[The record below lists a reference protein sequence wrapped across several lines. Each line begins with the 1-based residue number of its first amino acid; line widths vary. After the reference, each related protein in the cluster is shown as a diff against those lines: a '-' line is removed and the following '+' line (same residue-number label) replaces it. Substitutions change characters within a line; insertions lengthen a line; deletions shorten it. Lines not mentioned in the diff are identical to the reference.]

1 MKRNRILAIGIA
13 LLLAVQLLTPLAC
26 AAGTTL
32 KLTAPDKLPDVGQ
45 TFTVTAEL
53 TGNTGL
59 AAVQLSLGYDDSVVE
74 CTGIENGAL
83 VAGMLA
89 ASNPYA
95 TRDGVGAILAA
106 ATTTAVKT
114 DGSLAV
120 FTFRVKAAGD
130 AKLTLADALLSD
142 IDGKALSLSYS
153 LPALIAQ
160 GSGSDSGSGSGSDA
174 EKPGADDKKSDNDK
188 KSEDDKKSEE
198 EQPADA
204 AQEEVRTGS
213 FRDVTSAHWAFA
225 SVERAAEMGL
235 VTGYSNG
242 TFRPDTAVT
251 RAQFVLMLWRMCG
264 KPAAAKAASFADA
277 SADWYQDALSWAV
290 EKGYVNGLSGTR
302 FGPDAPITRQQA
314 MAILFRLNGGQSG
327 TELTLTGIYEQTF
340 ADSTTIAAWAKDAT
354 WWAVYHELVSGVG
367 GQPHRAGGQRVPR
380 TDRGDPAAVCGSIY
394 DNGGSGM
401 KRRML
406 ALLLAVLTLTML
418 TAAAFAEDTEVLGV
432 YNVTGPLTVKNG
444 TKDGG
449 FYAGADTFEL
459 NCTGL
464 TGEYSLVLLL
474 AGDSAV
480 PTEGNIQY
488 IDQTSV
494 KAGKVTFTLKPK
506 ALTEGTYNV
515 YISTTDKALDKVASF
530 KYGEKPEYTLGDVN
544 GDGKVSAYDAS
555 MILQHTVG
563 LIDLAGVAAADVNK
577 DGKISAYD
585 ASMILQYT
593 VGLITLD

>member
-95 TRDGVGAILAA
+95 TRGGVGAILAA

-174 EKPGADDKKSDNDK
+174 EKPGTDNK
-188 KSEDDKKSEE
+188 KSEDDKKSEDEDKSEDE
-198 EQPADA
+198 EKPADG
-204 AQEEVRTGS
+204 AQEEVKSGS
-213 FRDVTSAHWAFA
+213 FRDVTSTHWAFD

-235 VTGYSNG
+235 VTGYSDG

-290 EKGYVNGLSGTR
+290 ENGYVNGLSDTR

-340 ADSTTIAAWAKDAT
+340 ADSTTIAYWAKDAT

-367 GQPHRAGGQRVPR
+367 GSRIAPEANASRAQI
-380 TDRGDPAAVCGSIY
+380 AAI
-394 DNGGSGM
+394 
-401 KRRML
+401 
-406 ALLLAVLTLTML
+406 LLRYADQFMTMEE
-418 TAAAFAEDTEVLGV
+418 AA
-432 YNVTGPLTVKNG
+432 
-444 TKDGG
+444 
-449 FYAGADTFEL
+449 
-459 NCTGL
+459 
-464 TGEYSLVLLL
+464 
-474 AGDSAV
+474 
-480 PTEGNIQY
+480 
-488 IDQTSV
+488 
-494 KAGKVTFTLKPK
+494 
-506 ALTEGTYNV
+506 
-515 YISTTDKALDKVASF
+515 
-530 KYGEKPEYTLGDVN
+530 
-544 GDGKVSAYDAS
+544 
-555 MILQHTVG
+555 
-563 LIDLAGVAAADVNK
+563 
-577 DGKISAYD
+577 
-585 ASMILQYT
+585 
-593 VGLITLD
+593 

>member
-95 TRDGVGAILAA
+95 TRGGVGAILAA

-142 IDGKALSLSYS
+142 IDGKALALSYS

-174 EKPGADDKKSDNDK
+174 EKPGTDNK
-188 KSEDDKKSEE
+188 KSEDDKKSEDEDKPEDE
-198 EQPADA
+198 EKPADG
-204 AQEEVRTGS
+204 AQEEVKSGS
-213 FRDVTSAHWAFA
+213 FRDVTSTHWAFA
-225 SVERAAEMGL
+225 SVERAAELGL
-235 VTGYSNG
+235 VTGYSDG
-242 TFRPDTAVT
+242 TFRPDTPVT

-290 EKGYVNGLSGTR
+290 EKGYVNGLSDTR

-340 ADSTTIAAWAKDAT
+340 ADSTTIASWAKDAT

-367 GQPHRAGGQRVPR
+367 GSRIAPEANASRAQI
-380 TDRGDPAAVCGSIY
+380 AAI
-394 DNGGSGM
+394 
-401 KRRML
+401 
-406 ALLLAVLTLTML
+406 LLRYADKFMTMEE
-418 TAAAFAEDTEVLGV
+418 AA
-432 YNVTGPLTVKNG
+432 
-444 TKDGG
+444 
-449 FYAGADTFEL
+449 
-459 NCTGL
+459 
-464 TGEYSLVLLL
+464 
-474 AGDSAV
+474 
-480 PTEGNIQY
+480 
-488 IDQTSV
+488 
-494 KAGKVTFTLKPK
+494 
-506 ALTEGTYNV
+506 
-515 YISTTDKALDKVASF
+515 
-530 KYGEKPEYTLGDVN
+530 
-544 GDGKVSAYDAS
+544 
-555 MILQHTVG
+555 
-563 LIDLAGVAAADVNK
+563 
-577 DGKISAYD
+577 
-585 ASMILQYT
+585 
-593 VGLITLD
+593 

>member
-142 IDGKALSLSYS
+142 TDGKALPLSYS

-174 EKPGADDKKSDNDK
+174 EKPGTDNK
-188 KSEDDKKSEE
+188 KSEDDKKSEDEDKPEDE
-198 EQPADA
+198 EKPADG
-204 AQEEVRTGS
+204 AQEEVKSGS
-213 FRDVTSAHWAFA
+213 FRDVTSTHWAFA
-225 SVERAAEMGL
+225 SVERAAELGL
-235 VTGYSNG
+235 VTGYSDG
-242 TFRPDTAVT
+242 TFRPDTPVT
-251 RAQFVLMLWRMCG
+251 RAQFVLMLWRMCS

-290 EKGYVNGLSGTR
+290 EKGYVNGLSDTR

-340 ADSTTIAAWAKDAT
+340 ADSTAIASWAKDAT

-367 GQPHRAGGQRVPR
+367 GSRIAPEANASRAQI
-380 TDRGDPAAVCGSIY
+380 AAI
-394 DNGGSGM
+394 
-401 KRRML
+401 
-406 ALLLAVLTLTML
+406 LLRYADQFMTMEE
-418 TAAAFAEDTEVLGV
+418 AA
-432 YNVTGPLTVKNG
+432 
-444 TKDGG
+444 
-449 FYAGADTFEL
+449 
-459 NCTGL
+459 
-464 TGEYSLVLLL
+464 
-474 AGDSAV
+474 
-480 PTEGNIQY
+480 
-488 IDQTSV
+488 
-494 KAGKVTFTLKPK
+494 
-506 ALTEGTYNV
+506 
-515 YISTTDKALDKVASF
+515 
-530 KYGEKPEYTLGDVN
+530 
-544 GDGKVSAYDAS
+544 
-555 MILQHTVG
+555 
-563 LIDLAGVAAADVNK
+563 
-577 DGKISAYD
+577 
-585 ASMILQYT
+585 
-593 VGLITLD
+593 

>member
-142 IDGKALSLSYS
+142 TDGKALSLSYS

-174 EKPGADDKKSDNDK
+174 EKPGTDNK
-188 KSEDDKKSEE
+188 KSEDDKKSEDEDKPEDE
-198 EQPADA
+198 EKPADG
-204 AQEEVRTGS
+204 AQEEVKSGS
-213 FRDVTSAHWAFA
+213 FRDVTSTHWAFA
-225 SVERAAEMGL
+225 SVERAAELGL
-235 VTGYSNG
+235 VTGYSDG
-242 TFRPDTAVT
+242 TFRPDTPVT

-290 EKGYVNGLSGTR
+290 EKGYVNGLSDTR

-340 ADSTTIAAWAKDAT
+340 ADSTTIASWAKDAT

-367 GQPHRAGGQRVPR
+367 GSRIAPEANASRAQI
-380 TDRGDPAAVCGSIY
+380 AAI
-394 DNGGSGM
+394 
-401 KRRML
+401 
-406 ALLLAVLTLTML
+406 LLRYADQFMTMEE
-418 TAAAFAEDTEVLGV
+418 AA
-432 YNVTGPLTVKNG
+432 
-444 TKDGG
+444 
-449 FYAGADTFEL
+449 
-459 NCTGL
+459 
-464 TGEYSLVLLL
+464 
-474 AGDSAV
+474 
-480 PTEGNIQY
+480 
-488 IDQTSV
+488 
-494 KAGKVTFTLKPK
+494 
-506 ALTEGTYNV
+506 
-515 YISTTDKALDKVASF
+515 
-530 KYGEKPEYTLGDVN
+530 
-544 GDGKVSAYDAS
+544 
-555 MILQHTVG
+555 
-563 LIDLAGVAAADVNK
+563 
-577 DGKISAYD
+577 
-585 ASMILQYT
+585 
-593 VGLITLD
+593 

>member
-174 EKPGADDKKSDNDK
+174 EKPGTDNK
-188 KSEDDKKSEE
+188 KSEDDKKSEDEDKPEDE
-198 EQPADA
+198 EKPADG
-204 AQEEVRTGS
+204 AQEEVKSGS

-225 SVERAAEMGL
+225 SVERAAELGL
-235 VTGYSNG
+235 VTGYSDG
-242 TFRPDTAVT
+242 TFRPDTPVT
-251 RAQFVLMLWRMCG
+251 RAQFVLMLWRMCS

-290 EKGYVNGLSGTR
+290 EKGYVNGLSDTR

-354 WWAVYHELVSGVG
+354 WWAVYYELVSGVG
-367 GQPHRAGGQRVPR
+367 GSRIAPEANASRAQI
-380 TDRGDPAAVCGSIY
+380 AAI
-394 DNGGSGM
+394 
-401 KRRML
+401 
-406 ALLLAVLTLTML
+406 LLRYADQFMTMEE
-418 TAAAFAEDTEVLGV
+418 AA
-432 YNVTGPLTVKNG
+432 
-444 TKDGG
+444 
-449 FYAGADTFEL
+449 
-459 NCTGL
+459 
-464 TGEYSLVLLL
+464 
-474 AGDSAV
+474 
-480 PTEGNIQY
+480 
-488 IDQTSV
+488 
-494 KAGKVTFTLKPK
+494 
-506 ALTEGTYNV
+506 
-515 YISTTDKALDKVASF
+515 
-530 KYGEKPEYTLGDVN
+530 
-544 GDGKVSAYDAS
+544 
-555 MILQHTVG
+555 
-563 LIDLAGVAAADVNK
+563 
-577 DGKISAYD
+577 
-585 ASMILQYT
+585 
-593 VGLITLD
+593 

>member
-142 IDGKALSLSYS
+142 TDGKALPLSYS

-174 EKPGADDKKSDNDK
+174 EKPGTDNK
-188 KSEDDKKSEE
+188 KSEDDKKSEDE
-198 EQPADA
+198 DKPEDAEKPADG
-204 AQEEVRTGS
+204 AQEEVKSGS

-225 SVERAAEMGL
+225 SVERAAELGL
-235 VTGYSNG
+235 VTGYSDG
-242 TFRPDTAVT
+242 TFRPDTPVT

-290 EKGYVNGLSGTR
+290 ENGYVNGLSDTR

-314 MAILFRLNGGQSG
+314 TAILFRLNGGQSG

-340 ADSTTIAAWAKDAT
+340 ADSTTIASWAKDAT

-367 GQPHRAGGQRVPR
+367 GSRIAPEANASRAQI
-380 TDRGDPAAVCGSIY
+380 AAI
-394 DNGGSGM
+394 
-401 KRRML
+401 
-406 ALLLAVLTLTML
+406 LLRYADQFMTMEE
-418 TAAAFAEDTEVLGV
+418 AA
-432 YNVTGPLTVKNG
+432 
-444 TKDGG
+444 
-449 FYAGADTFEL
+449 
-459 NCTGL
+459 
-464 TGEYSLVLLL
+464 
-474 AGDSAV
+474 
-480 PTEGNIQY
+480 
-488 IDQTSV
+488 
-494 KAGKVTFTLKPK
+494 
-506 ALTEGTYNV
+506 
-515 YISTTDKALDKVASF
+515 
-530 KYGEKPEYTLGDVN
+530 
-544 GDGKVSAYDAS
+544 
-555 MILQHTVG
+555 
-563 LIDLAGVAAADVNK
+563 
-577 DGKISAYD
+577 
-585 ASMILQYT
+585 
-593 VGLITLD
+593 

>member
-174 EKPGADDKKSDNDK
+174 EKPGTDNK
-188 KSEDDKKSEE
+188 KSEDDKKSEDEDKPEDE
-198 EQPADA
+198 EKPADG
-204 AQEEVRTGS
+204 AQEEVKPGS

-225 SVERAAEMGL
+225 SVERAAELGL
-235 VTGYSNG
+235 VTGYSDG
-242 TFRPDTAVT
+242 TFRPDTPVT

-290 EKGYVNGLSGTR
+290 EKGYVNGLSDTR

-367 GQPHRAGGQRVPR
+367 GSRIAPEANASRAQI
-380 TDRGDPAAVCGSIY
+380 AAI
-394 DNGGSGM
+394 
-401 KRRML
+401 
-406 ALLLAVLTLTML
+406 LLRYADQFMTMEE
-418 TAAAFAEDTEVLGV
+418 AA
-432 YNVTGPLTVKNG
+432 
-444 TKDGG
+444 
-449 FYAGADTFEL
+449 
-459 NCTGL
+459 
-464 TGEYSLVLLL
+464 
-474 AGDSAV
+474 
-480 PTEGNIQY
+480 
-488 IDQTSV
+488 
-494 KAGKVTFTLKPK
+494 
-506 ALTEGTYNV
+506 
-515 YISTTDKALDKVASF
+515 
-530 KYGEKPEYTLGDVN
+530 
-544 GDGKVSAYDAS
+544 
-555 MILQHTVG
+555 
-563 LIDLAGVAAADVNK
+563 
-577 DGKISAYD
+577 
-585 ASMILQYT
+585 
-593 VGLITLD
+593 

>member
-174 EKPGADDKKSDNDK
+174 EKPGTDNK
-188 KSEDDKKSEE
+188 KSEDDKKSEDEDKPEDE
-198 EQPADA
+198 EKPADG
-204 AQEEVRTGS
+204 AQEEVKSGS
-213 FRDVTSAHWAFA
+213 FRDVTRGHWAFA
-225 SVERAAEMGL
+225 SVERAAELGL
-235 VTGYSNG
+235 VTGYSDG
-242 TFRPDTAVT
+242 TFRPDAAVT

-290 EKGYVNGLSGTR
+290 EKGYVNGLSDTR

-340 ADSTTIAAWAKDAT
+340 ADSTTIASWAKDAT

-367 GQPHRAGGQRVPR
+367 GSRIAPEANASRAQI
-380 TDRGDPAAVCGSIY
+380 AAI
-394 DNGGSGM
+394 
-401 KRRML
+401 
-406 ALLLAVLTLTML
+406 LLRYADQFMTMEE
-418 TAAAFAEDTEVLGV
+418 AA
-432 YNVTGPLTVKNG
+432 
-444 TKDGG
+444 
-449 FYAGADTFEL
+449 
-459 NCTGL
+459 
-464 TGEYSLVLLL
+464 
-474 AGDSAV
+474 
-480 PTEGNIQY
+480 
-488 IDQTSV
+488 
-494 KAGKVTFTLKPK
+494 
-506 ALTEGTYNV
+506 
-515 YISTTDKALDKVASF
+515 
-530 KYGEKPEYTLGDVN
+530 
-544 GDGKVSAYDAS
+544 
-555 MILQHTVG
+555 
-563 LIDLAGVAAADVNK
+563 
-577 DGKISAYD
+577 
-585 ASMILQYT
+585 
-593 VGLITLD
+593 

>member
-89 ASNPYA
+89 ASNPHA
-95 TRDGVGAILAA
+95 TRVGVGAILAA

-174 EKPGADDKKSDNDK
+174 EKPGTDNK
-188 KSEDDKKSEE
+188 KSEDDKKSEDEDKPEDE
-198 EQPADA
+198 EKPADG
-204 AQEEVRTGS
+204 AQEEVKSGS
-213 FRDVTSAHWAFA
+213 FRDVTSTHWAFA
-225 SVERAAEMGL
+225 SVERAAELGL
-235 VTGYSNG
+235 VTGYSDG
-242 TFRPDTAVT
+242 TFRPDAAVT

-290 EKGYVNGLSGTR
+290 EKGYVNGLSDTR

-340 ADSTTIAAWAKDAT
+340 ADSTTIASWAKDAT

-367 GQPHRAGGQRVPR
+367 GSRIAPEANASRAQI
-380 TDRGDPAAVCGSIY
+380 AAI
-394 DNGGSGM
+394 
-401 KRRML
+401 
-406 ALLLAVLTLTML
+406 LLRYADQFMTMEE
-418 TAAAFAEDTEVLGV
+418 AA
-432 YNVTGPLTVKNG
+432 
-444 TKDGG
+444 
-449 FYAGADTFEL
+449 
-459 NCTGL
+459 
-464 TGEYSLVLLL
+464 
-474 AGDSAV
+474 
-480 PTEGNIQY
+480 
-488 IDQTSV
+488 
-494 KAGKVTFTLKPK
+494 
-506 ALTEGTYNV
+506 
-515 YISTTDKALDKVASF
+515 
-530 KYGEKPEYTLGDVN
+530 
-544 GDGKVSAYDAS
+544 
-555 MILQHTVG
+555 
-563 LIDLAGVAAADVNK
+563 
-577 DGKISAYD
+577 
-585 ASMILQYT
+585 
-593 VGLITLD
+593 

>member
-1 MKRNRILAIGIA
+1 MRRMKRNRILAIGIA

-95 TRDGVGAILAA
+95 TRGGVGAILAA

-174 EKPGADDKKSDNDK
+174 EKPGTDNK
-188 KSEDDKKSEE
+188 KSEDDKKSEDEDKPEDE
-198 EQPADA
+198 EKPADG
-204 AQEEVRTGS
+204 AQEEVKSGS

-225 SVERAAEMGL
+225 SVERAAELGL
-235 VTGYSNG
+235 VTGYSDG
-242 TFRPDTAVT
+242 TFRPDTPVT

-290 EKGYVNGLSGTR
+290 EKGYVNGLSDTR

-340 ADSTTIAAWAKDAT
+340 ADSTTIASWAKDAT

-367 GQPHRAGGQRVPR
+367 GSRIAPEANASRAQI
-380 TDRGDPAAVCGSIY
+380 AAI
-394 DNGGSGM
+394 
-401 KRRML
+401 
-406 ALLLAVLTLTML
+406 LLRYADQFMTMEE
-418 TAAAFAEDTEVLGV
+418 AA
-432 YNVTGPLTVKNG
+432 
-444 TKDGG
+444 
-449 FYAGADTFEL
+449 
-459 NCTGL
+459 
-464 TGEYSLVLLL
+464 
-474 AGDSAV
+474 
-480 PTEGNIQY
+480 
-488 IDQTSV
+488 
-494 KAGKVTFTLKPK
+494 
-506 ALTEGTYNV
+506 
-515 YISTTDKALDKVASF
+515 
-530 KYGEKPEYTLGDVN
+530 
-544 GDGKVSAYDAS
+544 
-555 MILQHTVG
+555 
-563 LIDLAGVAAADVNK
+563 
-577 DGKISAYD
+577 
-585 ASMILQYT
+585 
-593 VGLITLD
+593 

>member
-142 IDGKALSLSYS
+142 TDGKALPLSYS

-174 EKPGADDKKSDNDK
+174 EKPGTDNK
-188 KSEDDKKSEE
+188 KSEDDKKSEDEDKPEDE
-198 EQPADA
+198 EKPADG
-204 AQEEVRTGS
+204 AQEEVKAGS

-225 SVERAAEMGL
+225 SVERAAELGL
-235 VTGYSNG
+235 VTGYSDG
-242 TFRPDTAVT
+242 TFRPDTPVT

-290 EKGYVNGLSGTR
+290 EKGYVNGLSDTR

-314 MAILFRLNGGQSG
+314 TAILFRLNGGQSG

-340 ADSTTIAAWAKDAT
+340 ADSTTIASWAKDAT

-367 GQPHRAGGQRVPR
+367 GSRIAPEANASRAQI
-380 TDRGDPAAVCGSIY
+380 AAI
-394 DNGGSGM
+394 
-401 KRRML
+401 
-406 ALLLAVLTLTML
+406 LLRYADQFMTMEE
-418 TAAAFAEDTEVLGV
+418 AA
-432 YNVTGPLTVKNG
+432 
-444 TKDGG
+444 
-449 FYAGADTFEL
+449 
-459 NCTGL
+459 
-464 TGEYSLVLLL
+464 
-474 AGDSAV
+474 
-480 PTEGNIQY
+480 
-488 IDQTSV
+488 
-494 KAGKVTFTLKPK
+494 
-506 ALTEGTYNV
+506 
-515 YISTTDKALDKVASF
+515 
-530 KYGEKPEYTLGDVN
+530 
-544 GDGKVSAYDAS
+544 
-555 MILQHTVG
+555 
-563 LIDLAGVAAADVNK
+563 
-577 DGKISAYD
+577 
-585 ASMILQYT
+585 
-593 VGLITLD
+593 

>member
-142 IDGKALSLSYS
+142 TDGKALSLSYS

-174 EKPGADDKKSDNDK
+174 EKPGTDNK
-188 KSEDDKKSEE
+188 KSEDDKKSEDEDKPEDE
-198 EQPADA
+198 EKPADG
-204 AQEEVRTGS
+204 AQEEVKSGS

-225 SVERAAEMGL
+225 SVERAAELGL
-235 VTGYSNG
+235 VTGYSDG
-242 TFRPDTAVT
+242 TFRPDTPVT

-290 EKGYVNGLSGTR
+290 ENGYVNGLSDTR

-340 ADSTTIAAWAKDAT
+340 ADSTTIASWAKDAT

-367 GQPHRAGGQRVPR
+367 GSRIAPEANASRAQI
-380 TDRGDPAAVCGSIY
+380 AAI
-394 DNGGSGM
+394 
-401 KRRML
+401 
-406 ALLLAVLTLTML
+406 LLRYADQFMTMEE
-418 TAAAFAEDTEVLGV
+418 AA
-432 YNVTGPLTVKNG
+432 
-444 TKDGG
+444 
-449 FYAGADTFEL
+449 
-459 NCTGL
+459 
-464 TGEYSLVLLL
+464 
-474 AGDSAV
+474 
-480 PTEGNIQY
+480 
-488 IDQTSV
+488 
-494 KAGKVTFTLKPK
+494 
-506 ALTEGTYNV
+506 
-515 YISTTDKALDKVASF
+515 
-530 KYGEKPEYTLGDVN
+530 
-544 GDGKVSAYDAS
+544 
-555 MILQHTVG
+555 
-563 LIDLAGVAAADVNK
+563 
-577 DGKISAYD
+577 
-585 ASMILQYT
+585 
-593 VGLITLD
+593 

>member
-83 VAGMLA
+83 IAGMLA

-142 IDGKALSLSYS
+142 TDGKALPLSYS

-160 GSGSDSGSGSGSDA
+160 GSGSDSGSGSGSDT
-174 EKPGADDKKSDNDK
+174 EKPGTDNK
-188 KSEDDKKSEE
+188 KSEDDKKSEDEDKPEDE
-198 EQPADA
+198 EKPADG
-204 AQEEVRTGS
+204 AQEEVKSGS
-213 FRDVTSAHWAFA
+213 FRDVTSTHWAFA
-225 SVERAAEMGL
+225 SVERAAELGL
-235 VTGYSNG
+235 VTGYSDG
-242 TFRPDTAVT
+242 TFRPDTPVT

-290 EKGYVNGLSGTR
+290 ENGYVNGLSDTR

-314 MAILFRLNGGQSG
+314 TAILFRLNGGQSG

-340 ADSTTIAAWAKDAT
+340 ADSTTIASWAKDAT

-367 GQPHRAGGQRVPR
+367 GSRIAPEANASRAQI
-380 TDRGDPAAVCGSIY
+380 AAI
-394 DNGGSGM
+394 
-401 KRRML
+401 
-406 ALLLAVLTLTML
+406 LLRYADQFMTMEE
-418 TAAAFAEDTEVLGV
+418 AA
-432 YNVTGPLTVKNG
+432 
-444 TKDGG
+444 
-449 FYAGADTFEL
+449 
-459 NCTGL
+459 
-464 TGEYSLVLLL
+464 
-474 AGDSAV
+474 
-480 PTEGNIQY
+480 
-488 IDQTSV
+488 
-494 KAGKVTFTLKPK
+494 
-506 ALTEGTYNV
+506 
-515 YISTTDKALDKVASF
+515 
-530 KYGEKPEYTLGDVN
+530 
-544 GDGKVSAYDAS
+544 
-555 MILQHTVG
+555 
-563 LIDLAGVAAADVNK
+563 
-577 DGKISAYD
+577 
-585 ASMILQYT
+585 
-593 VGLITLD
+593 

>member
-174 EKPGADDKKSDNDK
+174 EKPGTDNK
-188 KSEDDKKSEE
+188 KSEDDKKSEDEDKPEDE
-198 EQPADA
+198 EKPADG
-204 AQEEVRTGS
+204 AQEEVKSGS

-225 SVERAAEMGL
+225 SVERAAELGL
-235 VTGYSNG
+235 VTGYSDG
-242 TFRPDTAVT
+242 TFRPDAAVT

-290 EKGYVNGLSGTR
+290 ENGYVNGLSDTR

-367 GQPHRAGGQRVPR
+367 GSRIAPEANASRAQI
-380 TDRGDPAAVCGSIY
+380 AAI
-394 DNGGSGM
+394 
-401 KRRML
+401 
-406 ALLLAVLTLTML
+406 LLRYADQFMTMEE
-418 TAAAFAEDTEVLGV
+418 AA
-432 YNVTGPLTVKNG
+432 
-444 TKDGG
+444 
-449 FYAGADTFEL
+449 
-459 NCTGL
+459 
-464 TGEYSLVLLL
+464 
-474 AGDSAV
+474 
-480 PTEGNIQY
+480 
-488 IDQTSV
+488 
-494 KAGKVTFTLKPK
+494 
-506 ALTEGTYNV
+506 
-515 YISTTDKALDKVASF
+515 
-530 KYGEKPEYTLGDVN
+530 
-544 GDGKVSAYDAS
+544 
-555 MILQHTVG
+555 
-563 LIDLAGVAAADVNK
+563 
-577 DGKISAYD
+577 
-585 ASMILQYT
+585 
-593 VGLITLD
+593 

>member
-142 IDGKALSLSYS
+142 TDGKALPLSYS

-174 EKPGADDKKSDNDK
+174 EKPGTDNK
-188 KSEDDKKSEE
+188 KSEDDKKSEDEDKPEDE
-198 EQPADA
+198 EKPADG
-204 AQEEVRTGS
+204 AQEEVKAGS

-225 SVERAAEMGL
+225 SVERAAELGL
-235 VTGYSNG
+235 VTGYSDG

-290 EKGYVNGLSGTR
+290 EKGYVNGLSDTR

-340 ADSTTIAAWAKDAT
+340 ADSTTIASWAKDAT

-367 GQPHRAGGQRVPR
+367 GSRIAPEANASRAQI
-380 TDRGDPAAVCGSIY
+380 AAI
-394 DNGGSGM
+394 
-401 KRRML
+401 
-406 ALLLAVLTLTML
+406 LLRYADQFMTMEE
-418 TAAAFAEDTEVLGV
+418 AA
-432 YNVTGPLTVKNG
+432 
-444 TKDGG
+444 
-449 FYAGADTFEL
+449 
-459 NCTGL
+459 
-464 TGEYSLVLLL
+464 
-474 AGDSAV
+474 
-480 PTEGNIQY
+480 
-488 IDQTSV
+488 
-494 KAGKVTFTLKPK
+494 
-506 ALTEGTYNV
+506 
-515 YISTTDKALDKVASF
+515 
-530 KYGEKPEYTLGDVN
+530 
-544 GDGKVSAYDAS
+544 
-555 MILQHTVG
+555 
-563 LIDLAGVAAADVNK
+563 
-577 DGKISAYD
+577 
-585 ASMILQYT
+585 
-593 VGLITLD
+593 

>member
-142 IDGKALSLSYS
+142 TDGKALPLSYS

-174 EKPGADDKKSDNDK
+174 EKPGTDNK
-188 KSEDDKKSEE
+188 KSEDDKKSEDEDKPEDE
-198 EQPADA
+198 EKPADG
-204 AQEEVRTGS
+204 AQEGVKAGS
-213 FRDVTSAHWAFA
+213 FRDVTSTHWAFA
-225 SVERAAEMGL
+225 SVERAAELGL
-235 VTGYSNG
+235 VTGYSDG
-242 TFRPDTAVT
+242 TFRPDAAVT

-290 EKGYVNGLSGTR
+290 EKDYVNGLSDTR

-340 ADSTTIAAWAKDAT
+340 ADSTAIASWAKDAT

-367 GQPHRAGGQRVPR
+367 GSRIAPEANASRAQI
-380 TDRGDPAAVCGSIY
+380 AAI
-394 DNGGSGM
+394 
-401 KRRML
+401 
-406 ALLLAVLTLTML
+406 LLRYADQFMTMEE
-418 TAAAFAEDTEVLGV
+418 AA
-432 YNVTGPLTVKNG
+432 
-444 TKDGG
+444 
-449 FYAGADTFEL
+449 
-459 NCTGL
+459 
-464 TGEYSLVLLL
+464 
-474 AGDSAV
+474 
-480 PTEGNIQY
+480 
-488 IDQTSV
+488 
-494 KAGKVTFTLKPK
+494 
-506 ALTEGTYNV
+506 
-515 YISTTDKALDKVASF
+515 
-530 KYGEKPEYTLGDVN
+530 
-544 GDGKVSAYDAS
+544 
-555 MILQHTVG
+555 
-563 LIDLAGVAAADVNK
+563 
-577 DGKISAYD
+577 
-585 ASMILQYT
+585 
-593 VGLITLD
+593 

>member
-142 IDGKALSLSYS
+142 TDGKALPLSYS

-174 EKPGADDKKSDNDK
+174 EKPGTDNK
-188 KSEDDKKSEE
+188 KSEDDKKSEDEDKPEDE
-198 EQPADA
+198 EKPADG
-204 AQEEVRTGS
+204 AQEEVKSGS

-225 SVERAAEMGL
+225 SVERAAELGL
-235 VTGYSNG
+235 VTGYSDG
-242 TFRPDTAVT
+242 TFRPDTHVT

-290 EKGYVNGLSGTR
+290 EKGYVNGLSDTR

-340 ADSTTIAAWAKDAT
+340 ADSTTIASWAKDAT

-367 GQPHRAGGQRVPR
+367 GSRIAPEANASRAQI
-380 TDRGDPAAVCGSIY
+380 AAI
-394 DNGGSGM
+394 
-401 KRRML
+401 
-406 ALLLAVLTLTML
+406 LLRYADKFMTMEE
-418 TAAAFAEDTEVLGV
+418 AA
-432 YNVTGPLTVKNG
+432 
-444 TKDGG
+444 
-449 FYAGADTFEL
+449 
-459 NCTGL
+459 
-464 TGEYSLVLLL
+464 
-474 AGDSAV
+474 
-480 PTEGNIQY
+480 
-488 IDQTSV
+488 
-494 KAGKVTFTLKPK
+494 
-506 ALTEGTYNV
+506 
-515 YISTTDKALDKVASF
+515 
-530 KYGEKPEYTLGDVN
+530 
-544 GDGKVSAYDAS
+544 
-555 MILQHTVG
+555 
-563 LIDLAGVAAADVNK
+563 
-577 DGKISAYD
+577 
-585 ASMILQYT
+585 
-593 VGLITLD
+593 

>member
-13 LLLAVQLLTPLAC
+13 LLGGVQLLTPLAC

-142 IDGKALSLSYS
+142 IDGKALPLSYS

-174 EKPGADDKKSDNDK
+174 EKPGTDNK
-188 KSEDDKKSEE
+188 KSEDDKKSEDEDKPEDE
-198 EQPADA
+198 EKPADG
-204 AQEEVRTGS
+204 AQEEVKSGS
-213 FRDVTSAHWAFA
+213 FRDVTSTHWAFD
-225 SVERAAEMGL
+225 SVERAAELGL
-235 VTGYSNG
+235 VTGYSDG
-242 TFRPDTAVT
+242 TFRPDTHVT

-290 EKGYVNGLSGTR
+290 EKGYVNGLSDTR

-340 ADSTTIAAWAKDAT
+340 ADSTTIASWAKDAT

-367 GQPHRAGGQRVPR
+367 GSRIAPEANASRAQI
-380 TDRGDPAAVCGSIY
+380 AAI
-394 DNGGSGM
+394 
-401 KRRML
+401 
-406 ALLLAVLTLTML
+406 LLRYADQFMTMEE
-418 TAAAFAEDTEVLGV
+418 AA
-432 YNVTGPLTVKNG
+432 
-444 TKDGG
+444 
-449 FYAGADTFEL
+449 
-459 NCTGL
+459 
-464 TGEYSLVLLL
+464 
-474 AGDSAV
+474 
-480 PTEGNIQY
+480 
-488 IDQTSV
+488 
-494 KAGKVTFTLKPK
+494 
-506 ALTEGTYNV
+506 
-515 YISTTDKALDKVASF
+515 
-530 KYGEKPEYTLGDVN
+530 
-544 GDGKVSAYDAS
+544 
-555 MILQHTVG
+555 
-563 LIDLAGVAAADVNK
+563 
-577 DGKISAYD
+577 
-585 ASMILQYT
+585 
-593 VGLITLD
+593 

>member
-45 TFTVTAEL
+45 TFTVVVEL

-59 AAVQLSLGYDDSVVE
+59 GAVQIKLGYDDSVVE

-142 IDGKALSLSYS
+142 TDGKALPLSYS

-174 EKPGADDKKSDNDK
+174 EKPGTDNK
-188 KSEDDKKSEE
+188 KSEDDKKSEDEDKPEDE
-198 EQPADA
+198 EKPADG
-204 AQEEVRTGS
+204 AQEEVKSGS
-213 FRDVTSAHWAFA
+213 FRDVTRGHWAFA
-225 SVERAAEMGL
+225 SVERAAELGL
-235 VTGYSNG
+235 VTGYSDG
-242 TFRPDTAVT
+242 TFRPDTPVT

-290 EKGYVNGLSGTR
+290 EKGYVNGLSDTR

-340 ADSTTIAAWAKDAT
+340 ADSTTIASWAKDAT

-367 GQPHRAGGQRVPR
+367 GSRIAPEANASRAQI
-380 TDRGDPAAVCGSIY
+380 AAI
-394 DNGGSGM
+394 
-401 KRRML
+401 
-406 ALLLAVLTLTML
+406 LLRYADQFMTMEE
-418 TAAAFAEDTEVLGV
+418 AA
-432 YNVTGPLTVKNG
+432 
-444 TKDGG
+444 
-449 FYAGADTFEL
+449 
-459 NCTGL
+459 
-464 TGEYSLVLLL
+464 
-474 AGDSAV
+474 
-480 PTEGNIQY
+480 
-488 IDQTSV
+488 
-494 KAGKVTFTLKPK
+494 
-506 ALTEGTYNV
+506 
-515 YISTTDKALDKVASF
+515 
-530 KYGEKPEYTLGDVN
+530 
-544 GDGKVSAYDAS
+544 
-555 MILQHTVG
+555 
-563 LIDLAGVAAADVNK
+563 
-577 DGKISAYD
+577 
-585 ASMILQYT
+585 
-593 VGLITLD
+593 

>member
-142 IDGKALSLSYS
+142 TDGKALPLSYS

-174 EKPGADDKKSDNDK
+174 EKPGTDNK
-188 KSEDDKKSEE
+188 KSEDDKKSEDEDKPEDE
-198 EQPADA
+198 EKPADG
-204 AQEEVRTGS
+204 AQEEVKSGS
-213 FRDVTSAHWAFA
+213 FRDVTSTHWAFA
-225 SVERAAEMGL
+225 SVERAAELGL
-235 VTGYSNG
+235 VTGYSDG
-242 TFRPDTAVT
+242 TFRPDTPVT

-290 EKGYVNGLSGTR
+290 EKGYVNGLSDTR

-340 ADSTTIAAWAKDAT
+340 ADSTTIASWAKDAT

-367 GQPHRAGGQRVPR
+367 GSRIAPEANASRAQI
-380 TDRGDPAAVCGSIY
+380 AAI
-394 DNGGSGM
+394 
-401 KRRML
+401 
-406 ALLLAVLTLTML
+406 LLRYADKFMTMEE
-418 TAAAFAEDTEVLGV
+418 AA
-432 YNVTGPLTVKNG
+432 
-444 TKDGG
+444 
-449 FYAGADTFEL
+449 
-459 NCTGL
+459 
-464 TGEYSLVLLL
+464 
-474 AGDSAV
+474 
-480 PTEGNIQY
+480 
-488 IDQTSV
+488 
-494 KAGKVTFTLKPK
+494 
-506 ALTEGTYNV
+506 
-515 YISTTDKALDKVASF
+515 
-530 KYGEKPEYTLGDVN
+530 
-544 GDGKVSAYDAS
+544 
-555 MILQHTVG
+555 
-563 LIDLAGVAAADVNK
+563 
-577 DGKISAYD
+577 
-585 ASMILQYT
+585 
-593 VGLITLD
+593 

>member
-174 EKPGADDKKSDNDK
+174 EKPGTDNK
-188 KSEDDKKSEE
+188 KSEDDKKSEDEDKPEDE
-198 EQPADA
+198 EKPADG
-204 AQEEVRTGS
+204 AQEEVKSGS

-225 SVERAAEMGL
+225 SVERAAELGL
-235 VTGYSNG
+235 VTGYSDG

-290 EKGYVNGLSGTR
+290 ENGYVNGLSDTR

-340 ADSTTIAAWAKDAT
+340 ADSTTIASWAKDAT

-367 GQPHRAGGQRVPR
+367 GSRIAPEANASRAQI
-380 TDRGDPAAVCGSIY
+380 AAI
-394 DNGGSGM
+394 
-401 KRRML
+401 
-406 ALLLAVLTLTML
+406 LLRYADQFMTMEE
-418 TAAAFAEDTEVLGV
+418 AA
-432 YNVTGPLTVKNG
+432 
-444 TKDGG
+444 
-449 FYAGADTFEL
+449 
-459 NCTGL
+459 
-464 TGEYSLVLLL
+464 
-474 AGDSAV
+474 
-480 PTEGNIQY
+480 
-488 IDQTSV
+488 
-494 KAGKVTFTLKPK
+494 
-506 ALTEGTYNV
+506 
-515 YISTTDKALDKVASF
+515 
-530 KYGEKPEYTLGDVN
+530 
-544 GDGKVSAYDAS
+544 
-555 MILQHTVG
+555 
-563 LIDLAGVAAADVNK
+563 
-577 DGKISAYD
+577 
-585 ASMILQYT
+585 
-593 VGLITLD
+593 

>member
-95 TRDGVGAILAA
+95 TRGGVGAILAA

-174 EKPGADDKKSDNDK
+174 EKPGTDNK
-188 KSEDDKKSEE
+188 KSEDDKKSEDEDKPEDE
-198 EQPADA
+198 EKPADG
-204 AQEEVRTGS
+204 AQEEVKSGS
-213 FRDVTSAHWAFA
+213 FRDVTSTHWAFA
-225 SVERAAEMGL
+225 SVERAAELGL
-235 VTGYSNG
+235 VTGYSDG
-242 TFRPDTAVT
+242 TFRPDTPVT

-290 EKGYVNGLSGTR
+290 ENGYVNGLSDTR

-314 MAILFRLNGGQSG
+314 MAILFRLNGGQSS

-340 ADSTTIAAWAKDAT
+340 ADSTTIASWAKDAT

-367 GQPHRAGGQRVPR
+367 GSRIAPEANASRAQI
-380 TDRGDPAAVCGSIY
+380 AAI
-394 DNGGSGM
+394 
-401 KRRML
+401 
-406 ALLLAVLTLTML
+406 LLRYADQFMTMEE
-418 TAAAFAEDTEVLGV
+418 AA
-432 YNVTGPLTVKNG
+432 
-444 TKDGG
+444 
-449 FYAGADTFEL
+449 
-459 NCTGL
+459 
-464 TGEYSLVLLL
+464 
-474 AGDSAV
+474 
-480 PTEGNIQY
+480 
-488 IDQTSV
+488 
-494 KAGKVTFTLKPK
+494 
-506 ALTEGTYNV
+506 
-515 YISTTDKALDKVASF
+515 
-530 KYGEKPEYTLGDVN
+530 
-544 GDGKVSAYDAS
+544 
-555 MILQHTVG
+555 
-563 LIDLAGVAAADVNK
+563 
-577 DGKISAYD
+577 
-585 ASMILQYT
+585 
-593 VGLITLD
+593 

>member
-142 IDGKALSLSYS
+142 TDGKALPLSYS

-174 EKPGADDKKSDNDK
+174 EKPGTDNK
-188 KSEDDKKSEE
+188 KSEDDKKSEDEDKPEDE
-198 EQPADA
+198 EKPADG
-204 AQEEVRTGS
+204 AQEEVKSGS

-225 SVERAAEMGL
+225 SVERAAELGL
-235 VTGYSNG
+235 VTGYSDG
-242 TFRPDTAVT
+242 TFRPDAAVT
-251 RAQFVLMLWRMCG
+251 RAQFVLMLWRMYG

-290 EKGYVNGLSGTR
+290 ENGYVNGLSDTR

-367 GQPHRAGGQRVPR
+367 GSRIAPEANASRAQI
-380 TDRGDPAAVCGSIY
+380 AAI
-394 DNGGSGM
+394 
-401 KRRML
+401 
-406 ALLLAVLTLTML
+406 LLRYADQFMTMEE
-418 TAAAFAEDTEVLGV
+418 AA
-432 YNVTGPLTVKNG
+432 
-444 TKDGG
+444 
-449 FYAGADTFEL
+449 
-459 NCTGL
+459 
-464 TGEYSLVLLL
+464 
-474 AGDSAV
+474 
-480 PTEGNIQY
+480 
-488 IDQTSV
+488 
-494 KAGKVTFTLKPK
+494 
-506 ALTEGTYNV
+506 
-515 YISTTDKALDKVASF
+515 
-530 KYGEKPEYTLGDVN
+530 
-544 GDGKVSAYDAS
+544 
-555 MILQHTVG
+555 
-563 LIDLAGVAAADVNK
+563 
-577 DGKISAYD
+577 
-585 ASMILQYT
+585 
-593 VGLITLD
+593 

>member
-142 IDGKALSLSYS
+142 TDGKALPLSYS

-174 EKPGADDKKSDNDK
+174 EKPGTDNK
-188 KSEDDKKSEE
+188 KSEDDKKSEDEDKPEDE
-198 EQPADA
+198 EKPADG
-204 AQEEVRTGS
+204 AQEEVKSGS

-225 SVERAAEMGL
+225 SVERAAELGL
-235 VTGYSNG
+235 VTGYSDG

-290 EKGYVNGLSGTR
+290 ENGYVNGLSDTR

-340 ADSTTIAAWAKDAT
+340 ADSTTIASWAKDAT

-367 GQPHRAGGQRVPR
+367 GSRIAPEANASRAQI
-380 TDRGDPAAVCGSIY
+380 AAI
-394 DNGGSGM
+394 
-401 KRRML
+401 
-406 ALLLAVLTLTML
+406 LLRYADQFMTMEE
-418 TAAAFAEDTEVLGV
+418 AA
-432 YNVTGPLTVKNG
+432 
-444 TKDGG
+444 
-449 FYAGADTFEL
+449 
-459 NCTGL
+459 
-464 TGEYSLVLLL
+464 
-474 AGDSAV
+474 
-480 PTEGNIQY
+480 
-488 IDQTSV
+488 
-494 KAGKVTFTLKPK
+494 
-506 ALTEGTYNV
+506 
-515 YISTTDKALDKVASF
+515 
-530 KYGEKPEYTLGDVN
+530 
-544 GDGKVSAYDAS
+544 
-555 MILQHTVG
+555 
-563 LIDLAGVAAADVNK
+563 
-577 DGKISAYD
+577 
-585 ASMILQYT
+585 
-593 VGLITLD
+593 

>member
-95 TRDGVGAILAA
+95 TRGGVGAILAA

-174 EKPGADDKKSDNDK
+174 EKPGTDNK
-188 KSEDDKKSEE
+188 KSEDDKKSEDEDKPEDE
-198 EQPADA
+198 EKPADG
-204 AQEEVRTGS
+204 AQEEVKSGS
-213 FRDVTSAHWAFA
+213 FRDVTSTHWAFA
-225 SVERAAEMGL
+225 SVERAAELGL
-235 VTGYSNG
+235 VTGYSDG
-242 TFRPDTAVT
+242 TFRPDTPVT

-290 EKGYVNGLSGTR
+290 EKGYVNGLSDTR

-314 MAILFRLNGGQSG
+314 TAILFRLNGGQSG

-340 ADSTTIAAWAKDAT
+340 TDSTTIASWAKDAT

-367 GQPHRAGGQRVPR
+367 GSRIAPEANASRAQI
-380 TDRGDPAAVCGSIY
+380 AAI
-394 DNGGSGM
+394 
-401 KRRML
+401 
-406 ALLLAVLTLTML
+406 LLRYADQFMTMEE
-418 TAAAFAEDTEVLGV
+418 AA
-432 YNVTGPLTVKNG
+432 
-444 TKDGG
+444 
-449 FYAGADTFEL
+449 
-459 NCTGL
+459 
-464 TGEYSLVLLL
+464 
-474 AGDSAV
+474 
-480 PTEGNIQY
+480 
-488 IDQTSV
+488 
-494 KAGKVTFTLKPK
+494 
-506 ALTEGTYNV
+506 
-515 YISTTDKALDKVASF
+515 
-530 KYGEKPEYTLGDVN
+530 
-544 GDGKVSAYDAS
+544 
-555 MILQHTVG
+555 
-563 LIDLAGVAAADVNK
+563 
-577 DGKISAYD
+577 
-585 ASMILQYT
+585 
-593 VGLITLD
+593 

>member
-89 ASNPYA
+89 ASNPHA
-95 TRDGVGAILAA
+95 TRGGVGAILAA

-142 IDGKALSLSYS
+142 TDGKALPLSYS

-174 EKPGADDKKSDNDK
+174 EKPGTDNK
-188 KSEDDKKSEE
+188 KSEDDKKSEDEDKPEDE
-198 EQPADA
+198 EKPADG
-204 AQEEVRTGS
+204 AQEEVKSGS
-213 FRDVTSAHWAFA
+213 FRDVTSTHWAFA
-225 SVERAAEMGL
+225 SVERAAELGL
-235 VTGYSNG
+235 VTGYSDG
-242 TFRPDTAVT
+242 TFRPDTPVT

-290 EKGYVNGLSGTR
+290 EKGYVNGLSDTR

-340 ADSTTIAAWAKDAT
+340 ADSTTIASWAKDAT

-367 GQPHRAGGQRVPR
+367 GSRIAPEANASRAQI
-380 TDRGDPAAVCGSIY
+380 AAI
-394 DNGGSGM
+394 
-401 KRRML
+401 
-406 ALLLAVLTLTML
+406 LLRYADKFMTMEE
-418 TAAAFAEDTEVLGV
+418 AA
-432 YNVTGPLTVKNG
+432 
-444 TKDGG
+444 
-449 FYAGADTFEL
+449 
-459 NCTGL
+459 
-464 TGEYSLVLLL
+464 
-474 AGDSAV
+474 
-480 PTEGNIQY
+480 
-488 IDQTSV
+488 
-494 KAGKVTFTLKPK
+494 
-506 ALTEGTYNV
+506 
-515 YISTTDKALDKVASF
+515 
-530 KYGEKPEYTLGDVN
+530 
-544 GDGKVSAYDAS
+544 
-555 MILQHTVG
+555 
-563 LIDLAGVAAADVNK
+563 
-577 DGKISAYD
+577 
-585 ASMILQYT
+585 
-593 VGLITLD
+593 

>member
-13 LLLAVQLLTPLAC
+13 LLLAVQLLTPLAY

-142 IDGKALSLSYS
+142 TDGKALPLSYS

-174 EKPGADDKKSDNDK
+174 EKPGTDNK
-188 KSEDDKKSEE
+188 KSEDDKKSEDEDKPEDE
-198 EQPADA
+198 EKPADG
-204 AQEEVRTGS
+204 AQEEVKSGS

-225 SVERAAEMGL
+225 SVERAAELGL
-235 VTGYSNG
+235 VTGYSDG
-242 TFRPDTAVT
+242 TFRPDTPVT

-290 EKGYVNGLSGTR
+290 EKGYVNGLSDTR

-340 ADSTTIAAWAKDAT
+340 ADSTTIASWAKDAT

-367 GQPHRAGGQRVPR
+367 GSRIAPEANASRAQI
-380 TDRGDPAAVCGSIY
+380 AAI
-394 DNGGSGM
+394 
-401 KRRML
+401 
-406 ALLLAVLTLTML
+406 LLRYADQFMTMEE
-418 TAAAFAEDTEVLGV
+418 AA
-432 YNVTGPLTVKNG
+432 
-444 TKDGG
+444 
-449 FYAGADTFEL
+449 
-459 NCTGL
+459 
-464 TGEYSLVLLL
+464 
-474 AGDSAV
+474 
-480 PTEGNIQY
+480 
-488 IDQTSV
+488 
-494 KAGKVTFTLKPK
+494 
-506 ALTEGTYNV
+506 
-515 YISTTDKALDKVASF
+515 
-530 KYGEKPEYTLGDVN
+530 
-544 GDGKVSAYDAS
+544 
-555 MILQHTVG
+555 
-563 LIDLAGVAAADVNK
+563 
-577 DGKISAYD
+577 
-585 ASMILQYT
+585 
-593 VGLITLD
+593 

>member
-26 AAGTTL
+26 AAGATL

-95 TRDGVGAILAA
+95 TRGGVGAILAA

-142 IDGKALSLSYS
+142 TDGKALSLSYS

-174 EKPGADDKKSDNDK
+174 EKPGTDNK
-188 KSEDDKKSEE
+188 KSEDDKKSENEDKPEDE
-198 EQPADA
+198 EKPADG
-204 AQEEVRTGS
+204 AQEEVKSGS

-225 SVERAAEMGL
+225 SVERAAELGL
-235 VTGYSNG
+235 VTGYSDG
-242 TFRPDTAVT
+242 TFRPDTPVT

-290 EKGYVNGLSGTR
+290 EKGYVNGLSDTR

-340 ADSTTIAAWAKDAT
+340 ADSTAIASWAKDAT

-367 GQPHRAGGQRVPR
+367 GSRIAPEANASRAQI
-380 TDRGDPAAVCGSIY
+380 AAI
-394 DNGGSGM
+394 
-401 KRRML
+401 
-406 ALLLAVLTLTML
+406 LLRYADQFMTMEE
-418 TAAAFAEDTEVLGV
+418 AA
-432 YNVTGPLTVKNG
+432 
-444 TKDGG
+444 
-449 FYAGADTFEL
+449 
-459 NCTGL
+459 
-464 TGEYSLVLLL
+464 
-474 AGDSAV
+474 
-480 PTEGNIQY
+480 
-488 IDQTSV
+488 
-494 KAGKVTFTLKPK
+494 
-506 ALTEGTYNV
+506 
-515 YISTTDKALDKVASF
+515 
-530 KYGEKPEYTLGDVN
+530 
-544 GDGKVSAYDAS
+544 
-555 MILQHTVG
+555 
-563 LIDLAGVAAADVNK
+563 
-577 DGKISAYD
+577 
-585 ASMILQYT
+585 
-593 VGLITLD
+593 

>member
-153 LPALIAQ
+153 LPALIVQ

-174 EKPGADDKKSDNDK
+174 EKPGTDNK
-188 KSEDDKKSEE
+188 KSEDDKKSEDEDKPEDE
-198 EQPADA
+198 EKPADG
-204 AQEEVRTGS
+204 AQEEVKSGS
-213 FRDVTSAHWAFA
+213 FRDVTSTHWAFD

-235 VTGYSNG
+235 VTGYSDG
-242 TFRPDTAVT
+242 TFRPDTPVT

-290 EKGYVNGLSGTR
+290 EKGYVNGLSDTR

-367 GQPHRAGGQRVPR
+367 GSRIAPEANASRAQI
-380 TDRGDPAAVCGSIY
+380 AAI
-394 DNGGSGM
+394 
-401 KRRML
+401 
-406 ALLLAVLTLTML
+406 LLRYADQFMTMEE
-418 TAAAFAEDTEVLGV
+418 AA
-432 YNVTGPLTVKNG
+432 
-444 TKDGG
+444 
-449 FYAGADTFEL
+449 
-459 NCTGL
+459 
-464 TGEYSLVLLL
+464 
-474 AGDSAV
+474 
-480 PTEGNIQY
+480 
-488 IDQTSV
+488 
-494 KAGKVTFTLKPK
+494 
-506 ALTEGTYNV
+506 
-515 YISTTDKALDKVASF
+515 
-530 KYGEKPEYTLGDVN
+530 
-544 GDGKVSAYDAS
+544 
-555 MILQHTVG
+555 
-563 LIDLAGVAAADVNK
+563 
-577 DGKISAYD
+577 
-585 ASMILQYT
+585 
-593 VGLITLD
+593 

>member
-142 IDGKALSLSYS
+142 TDGKALPLSYS

-174 EKPGADDKKSDNDK
+174 EKPGTDNK
-188 KSEDDKKSEE
+188 KSEDDKKSEDEDKPEDE
-198 EQPADA
+198 EKPADG
-204 AQEEVRTGS
+204 AQEEVKSGS
-213 FRDVTSAHWAFA
+213 FRDVTSTHWAFA
-225 SVERAAEMGL
+225 SVERAAELGL
-235 VTGYSNG
+235 VTGYSDG
-242 TFRPDTAVT
+242 TFRPDTPVT

-290 EKGYVNGLSGTR
+290 EKGYVNGLSDTR

-314 MAILFRLNGGQSG
+314 MAILFRLNGRQSG

-367 GQPHRAGGQRVPR
+367 GSRIAPEANASRAQI
-380 TDRGDPAAVCGSIY
+380 AAI
-394 DNGGSGM
+394 
-401 KRRML
+401 
-406 ALLLAVLTLTML
+406 LLRYADQFMTMEE
-418 TAAAFAEDTEVLGV
+418 AA
-432 YNVTGPLTVKNG
+432 
-444 TKDGG
+444 
-449 FYAGADTFEL
+449 
-459 NCTGL
+459 
-464 TGEYSLVLLL
+464 
-474 AGDSAV
+474 
-480 PTEGNIQY
+480 
-488 IDQTSV
+488 
-494 KAGKVTFTLKPK
+494 
-506 ALTEGTYNV
+506 
-515 YISTTDKALDKVASF
+515 
-530 KYGEKPEYTLGDVN
+530 
-544 GDGKVSAYDAS
+544 
-555 MILQHTVG
+555 
-563 LIDLAGVAAADVNK
+563 
-577 DGKISAYD
+577 
-585 ASMILQYT
+585 
-593 VGLITLD
+593 

>member
-83 VAGMLA
+83 IAGMLA

-95 TRDGVGAILAA
+95 TRGGVGAILAA

-174 EKPGADDKKSDNDK
+174 EKPGTDNK
-188 KSEDDKKSEE
+188 KSEDDKKSEDEDKPEDE
-198 EQPADA
+198 EKPADG
-204 AQEEVRTGS
+204 AQEEVKSGS

-225 SVERAAEMGL
+225 SVERAAELGL
-235 VTGYSNG
+235 VTGYSDG
-242 TFRPDTAVT
+242 TFRPDTPVT

-290 EKGYVNGLSGTR
+290 ENGYVNGLSDTR

-314 MAILFRLNGGQSG
+314 TAILFRLNGGQSG

-367 GQPHRAGGQRVPR
+367 GSRIAPEANASRAQI
-380 TDRGDPAAVCGSIY
+380 AAI
-394 DNGGSGM
+394 
-401 KRRML
+401 
-406 ALLLAVLTLTML
+406 LLRYADQFMTMEE
-418 TAAAFAEDTEVLGV
+418 AA
-432 YNVTGPLTVKNG
+432 
-444 TKDGG
+444 
-449 FYAGADTFEL
+449 
-459 NCTGL
+459 
-464 TGEYSLVLLL
+464 
-474 AGDSAV
+474 
-480 PTEGNIQY
+480 
-488 IDQTSV
+488 
-494 KAGKVTFTLKPK
+494 
-506 ALTEGTYNV
+506 
-515 YISTTDKALDKVASF
+515 
-530 KYGEKPEYTLGDVN
+530 
-544 GDGKVSAYDAS
+544 
-555 MILQHTVG
+555 
-563 LIDLAGVAAADVNK
+563 
-577 DGKISAYD
+577 
-585 ASMILQYT
+585 
-593 VGLITLD
+593 

>member
-26 AAGTTL
+26 AAGATL

-59 AAVQLSLGYDDSVVE
+59 AAVQLSLSYDDSVVE

-95 TRDGVGAILAA
+95 TRGGVGAILAA

-174 EKPGADDKKSDNDK
+174 EKPGTDNK
-188 KSEDDKKSEE
+188 KSEDDKKSEDEDKPEDE
-198 EQPADA
+198 EKPADG
-204 AQEEVRTGS
+204 AQEEVKSGS
-213 FRDVTSAHWAFA
+213 FRDVTSTHWAFA
-225 SVERAAEMGL
+225 SVERAAELGL
-235 VTGYSNG
+235 VTGYSDG
-242 TFRPDTAVT
+242 TFRPDAAVT

-264 KPAAAKAASFADA
+264 KPAAARAASFADA

-290 EKGYVNGLSGTR
+290 EKGYVNGLSDTR

-340 ADSTTIAAWAKDAT
+340 ADSTTIASWAKDAT

-367 GQPHRAGGQRVPR
+367 GSRIAPEANASRAQI
-380 TDRGDPAAVCGSIY
+380 AAI
-394 DNGGSGM
+394 
-401 KRRML
+401 
-406 ALLLAVLTLTML
+406 LLRYADQFMTMEE
-418 TAAAFAEDTEVLGV
+418 AA
-432 YNVTGPLTVKNG
+432 
-444 TKDGG
+444 
-449 FYAGADTFEL
+449 
-459 NCTGL
+459 
-464 TGEYSLVLLL
+464 
-474 AGDSAV
+474 
-480 PTEGNIQY
+480 
-488 IDQTSV
+488 
-494 KAGKVTFTLKPK
+494 
-506 ALTEGTYNV
+506 
-515 YISTTDKALDKVASF
+515 
-530 KYGEKPEYTLGDVN
+530 
-544 GDGKVSAYDAS
+544 
-555 MILQHTVG
+555 
-563 LIDLAGVAAADVNK
+563 
-577 DGKISAYD
+577 
-585 ASMILQYT
+585 
-593 VGLITLD
+593 

>member
-83 VAGMLA
+83 IAGMLA

-95 TRDGVGAILAA
+95 TRGGVGAILAA

-142 IDGKALSLSYS
+142 TDGKALSLSYS

-174 EKPGADDKKSDNDK
+174 EKPGTDNK
-188 KSEDDKKSEE
+188 KSEDDKKSEDEDKPEDE
-198 EQPADA
+198 EKPADG
-204 AQEEVRTGS
+204 AQEEVKSGS

-225 SVERAAEMGL
+225 SVERAAELGL
-235 VTGYSNG
+235 VTGYSDG
-242 TFRPDTAVT
+242 TFRPDTPVT

-277 SADWYQDALSWAV
+277 SADWYQDALGWAV
-290 EKGYVNGLSGTR
+290 ENGYVNGLSDTR

-314 MAILFRLNGGQSG
+314 TAILFRLNGGQSG

-340 ADSTTIAAWAKDAT
+340 ADSTTIASWAKDAT

-367 GQPHRAGGQRVPR
+367 GSRIAPEANASRAQI
-380 TDRGDPAAVCGSIY
+380 AAI
-394 DNGGSGM
+394 
-401 KRRML
+401 
-406 ALLLAVLTLTML
+406 LLRYADQFMTMEE
-418 TAAAFAEDTEVLGV
+418 AA
-432 YNVTGPLTVKNG
+432 
-444 TKDGG
+444 
-449 FYAGADTFEL
+449 
-459 NCTGL
+459 
-464 TGEYSLVLLL
+464 
-474 AGDSAV
+474 
-480 PTEGNIQY
+480 
-488 IDQTSV
+488 
-494 KAGKVTFTLKPK
+494 
-506 ALTEGTYNV
+506 
-515 YISTTDKALDKVASF
+515 
-530 KYGEKPEYTLGDVN
+530 
-544 GDGKVSAYDAS
+544 
-555 MILQHTVG
+555 
-563 LIDLAGVAAADVNK
+563 
-577 DGKISAYD
+577 
-585 ASMILQYT
+585 
-593 VGLITLD
+593 

>member
-26 AAGTTL
+26 AAGATL

-95 TRDGVGAILAA
+95 TRGGVGAILAA

-142 IDGKALSLSYS
+142 IDGKALPLSYS

-174 EKPGADDKKSDNDK
+174 EKPGTDNK
-188 KSEDDKKSEE
+188 KSEDDKKSEDEDKPEDE
-198 EQPADA
+198 EKPADG
-204 AQEEVRTGS
+204 AQEEVKSGS
-213 FRDVTSAHWAFA
+213 FRDVTSTHWAFD
-225 SVERAAEMGL
+225 SVERAAELGL
-235 VTGYSNG
+235 VTGYSDG
-242 TFRPDTAVT
+242 TFRPDTPVT

-290 EKGYVNGLSGTR
+290 ENGYVNGLSDTR

-367 GQPHRAGGQRVPR
+367 GSRIAPEANASRAQI
-380 TDRGDPAAVCGSIY
+380 AAI
-394 DNGGSGM
+394 
-401 KRRML
+401 
-406 ALLLAVLTLTML
+406 LLRYADQFMTMEE
-418 TAAAFAEDTEVLGV
+418 AA
-432 YNVTGPLTVKNG
+432 
-444 TKDGG
+444 
-449 FYAGADTFEL
+449 
-459 NCTGL
+459 
-464 TGEYSLVLLL
+464 
-474 AGDSAV
+474 
-480 PTEGNIQY
+480 
-488 IDQTSV
+488 
-494 KAGKVTFTLKPK
+494 
-506 ALTEGTYNV
+506 
-515 YISTTDKALDKVASF
+515 
-530 KYGEKPEYTLGDVN
+530 
-544 GDGKVSAYDAS
+544 
-555 MILQHTVG
+555 
-563 LIDLAGVAAADVNK
+563 
-577 DGKISAYD
+577 
-585 ASMILQYT
+585 
-593 VGLITLD
+593 

>member
-1 MKRNRILAIGIA
+1 MRRMKRNRILAIGIA

-26 AAGTTL
+26 AAGATL

-142 IDGKALSLSYS
+142 TDGKALPLSYS

-174 EKPGADDKKSDNDK
+174 EKPGTDNK
-188 KSEDDKKSEE
+188 KSEDDKKSEDEDKPEDE
-198 EQPADA
+198 EKPADG
-204 AQEEVRTGS
+204 AQEEVKSGS
-213 FRDVTSAHWAFA
+213 FRDVTSTHWAFA
-225 SVERAAEMGL
+225 SVERAAELGL
-235 VTGYSNG
+235 VTGYSDG
-242 TFRPDTAVT
+242 TFRPDTPVT

-290 EKGYVNGLSGTR
+290 EKGYVNGLSDTR

-340 ADSTTIAAWAKDAT
+340 ADSTTIASWAKDAT

-367 GQPHRAGGQRVPR
+367 GSRIAPEANASRAQI
-380 TDRGDPAAVCGSIY
+380 AAI
-394 DNGGSGM
+394 
-401 KRRML
+401 
-406 ALLLAVLTLTML
+406 LLRYADQFMTMEE
-418 TAAAFAEDTEVLGV
+418 AA
-432 YNVTGPLTVKNG
+432 
-444 TKDGG
+444 
-449 FYAGADTFEL
+449 
-459 NCTGL
+459 
-464 TGEYSLVLLL
+464 
-474 AGDSAV
+474 
-480 PTEGNIQY
+480 
-488 IDQTSV
+488 
-494 KAGKVTFTLKPK
+494 
-506 ALTEGTYNV
+506 
-515 YISTTDKALDKVASF
+515 
-530 KYGEKPEYTLGDVN
+530 
-544 GDGKVSAYDAS
+544 
-555 MILQHTVG
+555 
-563 LIDLAGVAAADVNK
+563 
-577 DGKISAYD
+577 
-585 ASMILQYT
+585 
-593 VGLITLD
+593 

>member
-142 IDGKALSLSYS
+142 TDGKALPLSYS
-153 LPALIAQ
+153 LPALITQ

-174 EKPGADDKKSDNDK
+174 EKPGTDNK
-188 KSEDDKKSEE
+188 KSEDDKKSEDEDKPEDE
-198 EQPADA
+198 EKPADG
-204 AQEEVRTGS
+204 AQEEVKSGS
-213 FRDVTSAHWAFA
+213 FRDVTSTHWAFD
-225 SVERAAEMGL
+225 SVERAAELGL
-235 VTGYSNG
+235 VTGYSDG
-242 TFRPDTAVT
+242 TFRPDTPVT

-290 EKGYVNGLSGTR
+290 EKGYVNGLSDTR

-340 ADSTTIAAWAKDAT
+340 ADSTTIASWAKDAA

-367 GQPHRAGGQRVPR
+367 GSRIAPEANASRAQI
-380 TDRGDPAAVCGSIY
+380 AAI
-394 DNGGSGM
+394 
-401 KRRML
+401 
-406 ALLLAVLTLTML
+406 LLRYADQFMTMEE
-418 TAAAFAEDTEVLGV
+418 AA
-432 YNVTGPLTVKNG
+432 
-444 TKDGG
+444 
-449 FYAGADTFEL
+449 
-459 NCTGL
+459 
-464 TGEYSLVLLL
+464 
-474 AGDSAV
+474 
-480 PTEGNIQY
+480 
-488 IDQTSV
+488 
-494 KAGKVTFTLKPK
+494 
-506 ALTEGTYNV
+506 
-515 YISTTDKALDKVASF
+515 
-530 KYGEKPEYTLGDVN
+530 
-544 GDGKVSAYDAS
+544 
-555 MILQHTVG
+555 
-563 LIDLAGVAAADVNK
+563 
-577 DGKISAYD
+577 
-585 ASMILQYT
+585 
-593 VGLITLD
+593 

>member
-95 TRDGVGAILAA
+95 TRGGVGAILAA

-174 EKPGADDKKSDNDK
+174 EKPGTDNK
-188 KSEDDKKSEE
+188 KSEDDKKSEDEDKSEDE
-198 EQPADA
+198 EKPADG
-204 AQEEVRTGS
+204 AQEEVKSGS
-213 FRDVTSAHWAFA
+213 FRDVTSTHWAFD

-235 VTGYSNG
+235 VTGYSDG
-242 TFRPDTAVT
+242 TFRPDTPVT

-264 KPAAAKAASFADA
+264 KPAAARAASFADA

-290 EKGYVNGLSGTR
+290 EKGYVNGLSDTR

-340 ADSTTIAAWAKDAT
+340 ADSTTIASWAKDAT

-367 GQPHRAGGQRVPR
+367 GSRIAPEANASRAQI
-380 TDRGDPAAVCGSIY
+380 AAI
-394 DNGGSGM
+394 
-401 KRRML
+401 
-406 ALLLAVLTLTML
+406 LLRYADQFMTMEE
-418 TAAAFAEDTEVLGV
+418 AA
-432 YNVTGPLTVKNG
+432 
-444 TKDGG
+444 
-449 FYAGADTFEL
+449 
-459 NCTGL
+459 
-464 TGEYSLVLLL
+464 
-474 AGDSAV
+474 
-480 PTEGNIQY
+480 
-488 IDQTSV
+488 
-494 KAGKVTFTLKPK
+494 
-506 ALTEGTYNV
+506 
-515 YISTTDKALDKVASF
+515 
-530 KYGEKPEYTLGDVN
+530 
-544 GDGKVSAYDAS
+544 
-555 MILQHTVG
+555 
-563 LIDLAGVAAADVNK
+563 
-577 DGKISAYD
+577 
-585 ASMILQYT
+585 
-593 VGLITLD
+593 

>member
-95 TRDGVGAILAA
+95 TRGGVGAILAA
-106 ATTTAVKT
+106 AATTAVKT

-174 EKPGADDKKSDNDK
+174 EKPGTDNK
-188 KSEDDKKSEE
+188 KSEDDKKSEDEDKPEDE
-198 EQPADA
+198 EKPADG
-204 AQEEVRTGS
+204 AQEEVKSGS
-213 FRDVTSAHWAFA
+213 FRDVTRGHWAFA
-225 SVERAAEMGL
+225 SVERAAELGL
-235 VTGYSNG
+235 VTGYSDG
-242 TFRPDTAVT
+242 TFRPDTPVT
-251 RAQFVLMLWRMCG
+251 RAQFVLMLWRMCS

-290 EKGYVNGLSGTR
+290 EKGYVNGLSDTR

-340 ADSTTIAAWAKDAT
+340 ADSTTIASWAKDAT

-367 GQPHRAGGQRVPR
+367 GSRIAPEANASRAQI
-380 TDRGDPAAVCGSIY
+380 AAI
-394 DNGGSGM
+394 
-401 KRRML
+401 
-406 ALLLAVLTLTML
+406 LLRYADQFMTMEE
-418 TAAAFAEDTEVLGV
+418 AA
-432 YNVTGPLTVKNG
+432 
-444 TKDGG
+444 
-449 FYAGADTFEL
+449 
-459 NCTGL
+459 
-464 TGEYSLVLLL
+464 
-474 AGDSAV
+474 
-480 PTEGNIQY
+480 
-488 IDQTSV
+488 
-494 KAGKVTFTLKPK
+494 
-506 ALTEGTYNV
+506 
-515 YISTTDKALDKVASF
+515 
-530 KYGEKPEYTLGDVN
+530 
-544 GDGKVSAYDAS
+544 
-555 MILQHTVG
+555 
-563 LIDLAGVAAADVNK
+563 
-577 DGKISAYD
+577 
-585 ASMILQYT
+585 
-593 VGLITLD
+593 